1 MKPPG
6 HVSGVPH
13 AVGVVAMPSALQ
25 RAQPSIGGIMNQ
37 ETAQIFDLSGQVA
50 IVTGGA
56 NGIGASI
63 ASRLAGA
70 GASVVVA
77 DISEEAA
84 NSTVSAIQSDGGTAA
99 AFRADVTSLSD
110 SENLVRFAESQFG
123 RVDTLVNNAGIYS
136 YVPFLDLSEAQWD
149 RMIDTNMKGL
159 MFQSQAFVR
168 ALRAREHSGQIINLA
183 SIGGFKPNID
193 FETYDASKGGVVM
206 LTRSLALNLAKFGI
220 RVNGIAPGLIRTPGV
235 GAMDDS
241 STENV
246 NQIIER
252 VPLRRLGKPDDIAKV
267 ALFLASDAASYMTGS
282 IVVVDGGSLI
292 G

>member
-1 MKPPG
+1 
-6 HVSGVPH
+6 
-13 AVGVVAMPSALQ
+13 
-25 RAQPSIGGIMNQ
+25 MNQ
-37 ETAQIFDLSGQVA
+37 ETAQIFDLSEQVA

-84 NSTVSAIQSDGGTAA
+84 HSTVSAIQSDGGTAA

-149 RMIDTNMKGL
+149 RMIDANMKGL

-241 STENV
+241 STANV

-252 VPLRRLGKPDDIAKV
+252 VPLQRLGEPDDIAKV

>member
-1 MKPPG
+1 
-6 HVSGVPH
+6 
-13 AVGVVAMPSALQ
+13 
-25 RAQPSIGGIMNQ
+25 MNQ

-50 IVTGGA
+50 IVTGAA

-149 RMIDTNMKGL
+149 RMIDANMKGL

-252 VPLRRLGKPDDIAKV
+252 VPLRRLGEPDDIAKV

>member
-1 MKPPG
+1 
-6 HVSGVPH
+6 
-13 AVGVVAMPSALQ
+13 
-25 RAQPSIGGIMNQ
+25 MNQ

-149 RMIDTNMKGL
+149 RMIDANMKGL

-252 VPLRRLGKPDDIAKV
+252 VPLRRLGEPDDIAKV

>member
-1 MKPPG
+1 
-6 HVSGVPH
+6 
-13 AVGVVAMPSALQ
+13 
-25 RAQPSIGGIMNQ
+25 MNQ

-110 SENLVRFAESQFG
+110 SENLVRFAEQQFG

-149 RMIDTNMKGL
+149 RMIDANMKGL

-252 VPLRRLGKPDDIAKV
+252 VPLRRLGEPDDIAKV

>member
-1 MKPPG
+1 
-6 HVSGVPH
+6 
-13 AVGVVAMPSALQ
+13 
-25 RAQPSIGGIMNQ
+25 MNQ
-37 ETAQIFDLSGQVA
+37 ATAQIFDLSGQVA

-70 GASVVVA
+70 GAAVVVA
-77 DISEEAA
+77 DISEVAA
-84 NSTVSAIQSDGGTAA
+84 SSTVEAIQSDGGTAA
-99 AFRADVTSLSD
+99 AFQADVTSISD
-110 SENLVRFAESQFG
+110 SENLIGFAESQFG

-149 RMIDTNMKGL
+149 RMIDANMKGL

-168 ALRAREHSGQIINLA
+168 ALRARERSGQIINLA

-241 STENV
+241 SAENV
-246 NQIIER
+246 NQIIQR
-252 VPLRRLGKPDDIAKV
+252 VPLRRLGEPDDVAKV

>member
-1 MKPPG
+1 
-6 HVSGVPH
+6 
-13 AVGVVAMPSALQ
+13 
-25 RAQPSIGGIMNQ
+25 MNQ
-37 ETAQIFDLSGQVA
+37 ATAQIFDLSGQVA

-70 GASVVVA
+70 GAAVVVA
-77 DISEEAA
+77 DISEKAA
-84 NSTVSAIQSDGGTAA
+84 SSTVGAIQSDGGTAA
-99 AFRADVTSLSD
+99 AFQADVTSISD
-110 SENLVRFAESQFG
+110 SENLIRFAESQFG
-123 RVDTLVNNAGIYS
+123 RVDILVNNAGIYS

-149 RMIDTNMKGL
+149 RMIDANMKGL

-168 ALRAREHSGQIINLA
+168 ALRARESSGQIINLA

-241 STENV
+241 SAENV

-252 VPLRRLGKPDDIAKV
+252 VPLRRLGEPDDVAKV

>member
-1 MKPPG
+1 
-6 HVSGVPH
+6 
-13 AVGVVAMPSALQ
+13 
-25 RAQPSIGGIMNQ
+25 MNQ

-99 AFRADVTSLSD
+99 AFRADVTSLPD

-149 RMIDTNMKGL
+149 RMIDANMKGL

-252 VPLRRLGKPDDIAKV
+252 VPLRRLGEPDDIAKV

>member
-1 MKPPG
+1 
-6 HVSGVPH
+6 
-13 AVGVVAMPSALQ
+13 
-25 RAQPSIGGIMNQ
+25 MNQ

-149 RMIDTNMKGL
+149 RMIDANMKVL

-252 VPLRRLGKPDDIAKV
+252 VPLRRLGEPDDIAKV

>member
-1 MKPPG
+1 
-6 HVSGVPH
+6 
-13 AVGVVAMPSALQ
+13 
-25 RAQPSIGGIMNQ
+25 MNQ
-37 ETAQIFDLSGQVA
+37 TTAQIFDLSEQVA
-50 IVTGGA
+50 IVTGAG
-56 NGIGASI
+56 NGIGAAI

-70 GASVVVA
+70 GAHVVVA

-84 NSTVSAIQSDGGTAA
+84 RRTADAIQAEGGTAA
-99 AFRADVTSLSD
+99 SFRADATSIPD
-110 SENLVRFAESQFG
+110 SEALVRFAESRFG
-123 RVDTLVNNAGIYS
+123 RLDTLVNNAGVYS
-136 YVPFLDLSEAQWD
+136 YVPLLDLSEAQWD
-149 RMIDTNMKGL
+149 RMIDVNMKGL

-168 ALRAREHSGQIINLA
+168 ALRARERPGTIINLA
-183 SIGGFKPNID
+183 STGGFKPNID

-235 GAMDDS
+235 DAMDDS
-241 STENV
+241 SSENV

-252 VPLRRLGKPDDIAKV
+252 VPLRRLGEPDDVAKV

-282 IVVVDGGSLI
+282 IVVVDGGNLI

>member
-1 MKPPG
+1 
-6 HVSGVPH
+6 
-13 AVGVVAMPSALQ
+13 
-25 RAQPSIGGIMNQ
+25 MNQ
-37 ETAQIFDLSGQVA
+37 ATAQIFDLSGQVA

-56 NGIGASI
+56 KGIGASI

-70 GASVVVA
+70 GAAVVVA
-77 DISEEAA
+77 DISEKAA
-84 NSTVSAIQSDGGTAA
+84 SSTVEAIQSDGGTAA
-99 AFRADVTSLSD
+99 AFQADVTSISD
-110 SENLVRFAESQFG
+110 SENLIRFAESQFG

-149 RMIDTNMKGL
+149 QMIDANMKGL

-168 ALRAREHSGQIINLA
+168 ALRARERSGQIINLA

-220 RVNGIAPGLIRTPGV
+220 RVNGIAPGLIRTPAV

-241 STENV
+241 SAENV

-252 VPLRRLGKPDDIAKV
+252 VPLRRLGEPDDVAKV